1 MTKTCKEIARD
12 IDELKR
18 KLQQNRLIEMALAD
32 FSERVKCQSDNSSI
46 MCSNCNCWKSVR
58 EYRS

>member
-18 KLQQNRLIEMALAD
+18 KLQQNKLVEMALAD
-32 FSERVKCQSDNSSI
+32 ISERVKCQSNNASI
-46 MCSNCNCWKSVR
+46 MCANCNCWKGAR
-58 EYRS
+58 EYSS